1 MATALPHLDRPAVK
15 VSIQNAPGA
24 SHTVVANF
32 TGAAGE
38 YGPLEVWHTPMVQ
51 PTDVTVTTPGC

>member
-1 MATALPHLDRPAVK
+1 LPHLGRPAVK
-15 VSIQNAPGA
+15 INIVNPPGA
-24 SHTVVANF
+24 SHTVAATF

-51 PTDVTVTTPGC
+51 PTKVTVETPGCE